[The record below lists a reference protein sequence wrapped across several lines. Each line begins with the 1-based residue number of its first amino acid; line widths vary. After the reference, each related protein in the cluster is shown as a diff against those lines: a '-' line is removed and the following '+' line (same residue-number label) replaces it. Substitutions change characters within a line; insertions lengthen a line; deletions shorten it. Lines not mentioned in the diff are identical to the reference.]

1 MKIHRCILL
10 LLFSKYQ
17 TSIHMLL
24 SVPGGMEGATDPE
37 MLKDRFFFKLGLFI
51 HDRRKVMVAFG
62 LISCVLM
69 TSLIGMGAD
78 WAEGFGEDDVESVNA
93 GRLIS
98 ERFDTAGEQG
108 GPMFRYVV
116 FHPTYNDSDAS
127 WQSAVIEALADFES
141 HEDVTITYSWMV
153 EDVDRKDVIAEDED
167 GNYAI
172 NTIHFDNNR
181 KGAKL
186 IMSDLHE
193 TIDIGGEFE
202 GLATDGIAID
212 WMFDGRIKNDL
223 VKAEIVSGP
232 LSLLILGIVFGSIM
246 AALLPVGVGLGTV
259 LAAIGM
265 TIWLSNVTD
274 VTVYATNIISLI
286 GIGVSI
292 DYSLFLVNR
301 FREEIARGHD
311 VRTATAMSSATAGKA
326 VFYSGITVAIGLMG
340 MLFFTNTS
348 LPSLGIGGT
357 IAVFIAMVYSTIVL
371 PAVMAM
377 LGPNV
382 NKWKV
387 PFALD
392 MSAKDDGVWAT
403 VAKRVM
409 DRPWAVLIPVL
420 ILLVGA
426 GVPFA
431 YAEFSLSSW
440 AALPPDD
447 ETRQGMELID
457 EQWPDQA
464 ANSIA
469 LVIDT
474 DGADPLS
481 EANLMAQHAYIVG
494 LLNDTRVAG
503 GIGVGLPSPE
513 MSVQDVLDFW
523 AAPAEFMPAEQ
534 SAVRESL
541 RAALIG
547 ENATM
552 ISLQLVGAQT
562 DVASREVVEDI
573 REDRDSFL
581 SEMSGDS
588 DRLLVAGFAAYNADN
603 LQAIADNLPRAL
615 AFILIATMFLI
626 FMQVKSVIIPI
637 KAIAM
642 NILSISAS
650 FGMLVWVFQWGYGA
664 ELLNFTPQ
672 PIDSGNP
679 VIMFCIVFG
688 LSMDYEVLMLS
699 RIHEEW
705 ERTGDNTQAVA
716 SGLQKTGGLITGAAA
731 IMVVVFSAFGLSS
744 VVILKQIGLGL
755 ALAIFIDATLVRAL
769 VVPSTMRLMGKWNWW
784 SPKWLE
790 GLFSSSSSTLAD
802 GMDNPAVSINA
813 NGQESE

>member
-1 MKIHRCILL
+1 
-10 LLFSKYQ
+10 
-17 TSIHMLL
+17 
-24 SVPGGMEGATDPE
+24 MEGATDPA
-37 MLKDRFFFKLGLFI
+37 MLKDRAFYKLGLFI
-51 HDRRKVMVAFG
+51 HDQKKAMMAFG
-62 LISCVLM
+62 LVSCILM
-69 TSLIGMGAD
+69 TGLIGMGAD

-98 ERFDTAGEQG
+98 DRFSSEDESS
-108 GPMFRYVV
+108 GPSFRYLV
-116 FHPTYNDSDAS
+116 FHSELNDTSEA
-127 WQSAVIEALADFES
+127 WQEAVRAALADFENHPDVS
-141 HEDVTITYSWMV
+141 IEYSWDAEEVDREDVVAS
-153 EDVDRKDVIAEDED
+153 DED
-167 GNYAI
+167 GQYALNKVVF
-172 NTIHFDNNR
+172 NTNR
-181 KGAKL
+181 KEAKS
-186 IMSDLHE
+186 IMNDLHDSVDLE
-193 TIDIGGEFE
+193 GGFD
-202 GLATDGIAID
+202 GWMTDGIAVD
-212 WMFDGRIKNDL
+212 WTFDDRIKNDL
-223 VKAEIVSGP
+223 IKAELVSGP
-232 LSLLILGIVFGSIM
+232 LSLLILGIVFGSLI
-246 AALLPVGVGLGTV
+246 AALLPVGVGVGTV

-301 FREEIARGHD
+301 FREELDRGHD
-311 VRTATAMSSATAGKA
+311 VRTATAMSCATAGKA

-357 IAVFIAMVYSTIVL
+357 IAVTIAMVYSTIVL
-371 PAVMAM
+371 PAVMAW
-377 LGPNV
+377 LGPRV
-382 NKWKV
+382 NSLKI
-387 PFALD
+387 PYALD
-392 MSAKDDGVWAT
+392 MSARDDGMWARI
-403 VAKRVM
+403 AKSVM
-409 DRPWAVLIPVL
+409 DRPWAVLIPTLVL
-420 ILLVGA
+420 LIGA
-426 GVPFA
+426 GLPFA

-440 AALPPDD
+440 KALPPDD
-447 ETRQGMELID
+447 ESRLGMELID

-464 ANSIA
+464 ANSIF

-481 EANLMAQHAYIVG
+481 EVNLRAQHAYLSE
-494 LLNDTRVAG
+494 LLDDERVSG
-503 GIGVGLPSPE
+503 GIGVGLPSQGMTADE
-513 MSVQDVLDFW
+513 VVQYWNTPD
-523 AAPAEFMPAEQ
+523 EFLTAEQ
-534 SAVRESL
+534 VAMRESL
-541 RAALIG
+541 RGAFVG
-547 ENATM
+547 NDATM

-562 DVASREVVEDI
+562 NVDSREVVEDI
-573 REDRDSFL
+573 RNERDAFL
-581 SEMSGDS
+581 DDLTGEN

-603 LQAIADNLPRAL
+603 LKAIADNLPRAL
-615 AFILIATMFLI
+615 AFILIATTFLI
-626 FMQVKSVIIPI
+626 FMQVKSVVIPI

-705 ERTGDNTQAVA
+705 ERTGDNTLAVA

-744 VVILKQIGLGL
+744 VIILKQIGLGL

-784 SPKWLE
+784 APAFLRGSGSP
-790 GLFSSSSSTLAD
+790 S
-802 GMDNPAVSINA
+802 PAASETSNHAATSVENE
-813 NGQESE
+813 QE